1 MSSQSAHMAHT
12 TSGRVGP
19 WPNGGVHVGPQHPLQ
34 PHARQEVSLGGRA
47 VSCEAAK
54 LVGPFTRPHFLS
66 IGTSLETEN
75 LGLRAVVD
83 FGPQEAVP
91 LLGTCMHVSMRTHTD
106 THTRTHTRTHTHT
119 LSLSHPAGTKDGG
132 HWCSGS
138 ELLHMLLK
146 PHADVGV
153 QWQGILEQATL
164 VGQPLC
170 APASLCRAR

>member
-1 MSSQSAHMAHT
+1 MAHT

-66 IGTSLETEN
+66 LGTSLETEN

-91 LLGTCMHVSMRTHTD
+91 LLGTCMHVSVRTHTD
-106 THTRTHTRTHTHT
+106 THTRT
-119 LSLSHPAGTKDGG
+119 LSLSLSLTQQGRTMVAIGAQALSFST
-132 HWCSGS
+132 CS
-138 ELLHMLLK
+138 
-146 PHADVGV
+146 
-153 QWQGILEQATL
+153 
-164 VGQPLC
+164 
-170 APASLCRAR
+170 